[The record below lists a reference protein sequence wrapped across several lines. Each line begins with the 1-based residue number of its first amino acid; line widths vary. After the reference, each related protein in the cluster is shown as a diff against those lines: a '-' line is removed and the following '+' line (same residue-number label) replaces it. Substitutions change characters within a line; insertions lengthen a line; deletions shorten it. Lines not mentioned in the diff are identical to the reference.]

1 LALCKRVSFDF
12 LLFDCLLMSA
22 MALKAQ
28 RQKIRKSDS
37 NLQLLIRMHTSHLYQ
52 TDFYG
57 WTQEQAALLKAQQWE
72 QLDTVNLIEEIESLG
87 RKERQEL
94 RNRLGLLLGHLLK
107 WQFQPDKR
115 SNSWLSTIREQRVQ
129 IRLLL
134 QDSPS
139 LKPYLDEVFLAA
151 YELGLALAIRETQLG
166 EQVFPEECPYT
177 PEQVMN
183 PKFLPESNQMDA

>member
-1 LALCKRVSFDF
+1 MYR
-12 LLFDCLLMSA
+12 
-22 MALKAQ
+22 
-28 RQKIRKSDS
+28 
-37 NLQLLIRMHTSHLYQ
+37 SHLYE
-52 TDFYG
+52 TDFYA
-57 WTQEQAALLKAQQWE
+57 WTQEQVTQLKAQQWE

-115 SNSWLSTIREQRVQ
+115 SNSWLGTIREQRVQ
-129 IRLLL
+129 IKLLL

-139 LKPYLDEVFLAA
+139 LKSYLDEVFFDA

-166 EQVFPEECPYT
+166 EQVFPEECIYT
-177 PEQVMN
+177 LEQVIN
-183 PKFLPESNQMDA
+183 PEFLPESN